1 MASIGGNCK
10 VVKLLINA
18 GANVN
23 GQDEVYMHADI
34 IFDIYAI
41 DLVL

>member
-34 IFDIYAI
+34 FDIYVI